1 MRHALDSRR
10 NGPTAVLDAP
20 LSAARNARVEK
31 ARTISVSPSDDELL
45 EDAFGRPR
53 VSALSA
59 LDDMTPHVR
68 DIVEQNQK

>member
-1 MRHALDSRR
+1 VIDSVMTTAR
-10 NGPTAVLDAP
+10 NNAP
-20 LSAARNARVEK
+20 QQILRPASAA
-31 ARTISVSPSDDELL
+31 PSDDELL

-68 DIVEQNQK
+68 DMVDQNPK